1 MEDCYGIETYYL
13 NDLSICDDHIKAFN
27 SQEAQQYH
35 IKGRCAG
42 ENGVINSSPSKV
54 STDMP
59 FAINTKFDFCVNYL
73 NELSEFLNQYLEKYP
88 RANATTATFS
98 IKRSYQLQY
107 YKPTEG
113 FFKWHTERSGSP
125 ETQNRHLV
133 FMTYLNDVTDGGET
147 EWELQNLKVSARKGK
162 TLIWPV
168 DWMFTHRGITS
179 PTQEKY
185 ILTGWYTFDE

>member
-13 NDLSICDDHIKAFN
+13 NDLSICDDYIEAFN
-27 SQEAQQYH
+27 SEESQPYH
-35 IKGRCAG
+35 IKGICEG
-42 ENGVINSSPSKV
+42 ESGTSLSKI
-54 STDMP
+54 STDLP
-59 FAINTKFDFCVNYL
+59 FCANAKFNFCVNYL
-73 NELSEFLNQYLEKYP
+73 NELRGFLSQYLKKYP
-88 RANATTATFS
+88 RANQTNVPFS
-98 IKRSYQLQY
+98 IKGTYSLQY

-113 FFKWHTERSGSP
+113 FFAWHTERSGTL